1 MKTIGLCTLL
11 ITLMALPAI
20 GDLTD
25 TDLDKI
31 RILITEATEDIRTD
45 VAALKTDVA
54 VLKTDVT
61 VLKTDVA
68 ALRTDVA
75 VLKTESATV
84 KTEIRDLKESI
95 KSGFDRQNNIIIACI
110 GLPFVILAII
120 VTVLGILL
128 ANKRNTQNEAQQK
141 QIEALIQEVETL
153 RKQQIIPGR

>member
-11 ITLMALPAI
+11 ITLIALPAI

-45 VAALKTDVA
+45 IAVLKTDVA
-54 VLKTDVT
+54 VLKTEGT
-61 VLKTDVA
+61 
-68 ALRTDVA
+68 
-75 VLKTESATV
+75 TV

-120 VTVLGILL
+120 VTVWGIL

>member
-11 ITLMALPAI
+11 ITLIALPAI

-25 TDLDKI
+25 TDLDRI

-54 VLKTDVT
+54 VLKI
-61 VLKTDVA
+61 
-68 ALRTDVA
+68 
-75 VLKTESATV
+75 EGATV

-120 VTVLGILL
+120 VTVWSIL